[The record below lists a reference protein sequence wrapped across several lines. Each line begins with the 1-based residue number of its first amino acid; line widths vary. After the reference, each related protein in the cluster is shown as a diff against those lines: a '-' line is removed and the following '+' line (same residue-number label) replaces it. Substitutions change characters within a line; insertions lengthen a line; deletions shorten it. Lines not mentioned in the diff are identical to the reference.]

1 MHSCTLLISYETQ
14 QSYNI
19 YNGHTHTHHI
29 HIHKHTHGHTLTNRH
44 IYTQPTQHHTHR
56 HIHTHTQPTAPH
68 QCRFLPLSRSG
79 YFTYDRDE
87 TVFGIPVYRFV
98 IPKEELLNKTLNP
111 ANAKYWMDGPSGV
124 LNLTAVFPLSEL
136 EVARVTAC
144 GGGGL

>member
-1 MHSCTLLISYETQ
+1 MKHNSHTTYTMDT
-14 QSYNI
+14 
-19 YNGHTHTHHI
+19 HTHTTYTYTNI
-29 HIHKHTHGHTLTNRH
+29 HTDIHSQIDT
-44 IYTQPTQHHTHR
+44 YTPTDNPHHTHR
-56 HIHTHTQPTAPH
+56 HIHTHTQPTAPL

>member
-1 MHSCTLLISYETQ
+1 MD
-14 QSYNI
+14 
-19 YNGHTHTHHI
+19 THTQT
-29 HIHKHTHGHTLTNRH
+29 HTQTYTWTYTH
-44 IYTQPTQHHTHR
+44 TQPTQPTQT
-56 HIHTHTQPTAPH
+56 HIHTHTQCTALL
-68 QCRFLPLSRSG
+68 QCPFFPLSRSG

-144 GGGGL
+144 GGGL

>member
-1 MHSCTLLISYETQ
+1 MKPMTVIQ
-14 QSYNI
+14 
-19 YNGHTHTHHI
+19 
-29 HIHKHTHGHTLTNRH
+29 H
-44 IYTQPTQHHTHR
+44 IYTMDTHTDTYTNIHTDIHSHTTHTTHTDTYTHTTHTAPNTQT
-56 HIHTHTQPTAPH
+56 HIHTHTQRTTLL
-68 QCRFLPLSRSG
+68 QCPFFPLSRSG

-111 ANAKYWMDGPSGV
+111 ANVKYWMDGPSGV